1 MLLSLPSFM
10 KSESATLLMIM
21 YGVLVFA
28 TVLFYVW
35 GRVAPAANLTEL
47 KLRTRSWWVMAVIF
61 SAATVIHPIVTFVS
75 IGFLSFAVMRELF
88 SLMNLRMADRKAVLF
103 AYLAIPVQYFFAY
116 MGWYISFLVFIP
128 VCMYVCIPAVLVAE
142 GETKGIIQ
150 SMTQLTAVLML
161 SVFCFSHLAYLLSLP
176 ELPGF
181 SAGGRGLLLFLVF
194 ITEINDVMQFVWGK
208 TLGKRKIMPGV
219 SPNKTWEGFVG
230 GVISTAFLGYF
241 LRFLTP
247 FEGWQA
253 WLVSLIVGIAGFCGD
268 VIISAIKRDLGLK
281 DTGSTIPGHGGV
293 LDRVDSLGVT
303 SPVFFYLVYF
313 LAYQFNV

>member
-1 MLLSLPSFM
+1 MLLSINQFFR
-10 KSESATLLMIM
+10 SEAAVLLLIM
-21 YGVLVFA
+21 YSVLSFA
-28 TVLFYVW
+28 TGLFYVW
-35 GRVAPAANLTEL
+35 GKVKPAANLTEL
-47 KLRTRSWWVMAVIF
+47 KLRTRSWWVMAAIF
-61 SAATVIHPIVTFVS
+61 TAATVIHPVVTFVS
-75 IGFLSFAVMRELF
+75 IAFLSFVVLRELF

-128 VCMYVCIPAVLVAE
+128 ICMYVWIPLVLVVE

-150 SMTQLTAVLML
+150 SMTQLTAILML
-161 SVFCFSHLAYLLSLP
+161 SVFCISHMAYLLSLP
-176 ELPGF
+176 DLEGF

-208 TLGKRKIMPGV
+208 LLGKRRILPSI
-219 SPNKTWEGFVG
+219 SPNKTWEGFLG
-230 GVISTAFLGYF
+230 GIFSTAALGYF

-247 FEGWQA
+247 LNEWQA
-253 WLVSLIVGIAGFCGD
+253 LVVSLLVGVAGFTGD

-281 DTGSTIPGHGGV
+281 DTGNTIPGHGGI
-293 LDRVDSLGVT
+293 LDRVDSLAVT

-313 LAYQFNV
+313 MAY